1 MSVTERIAEI
11 ATAFIAAGGYP
22 SVFVLMTGESM
33 VLPIPSEAVMPFAGF
48 LIAEGRMTFL
58 GVVLA
63 ATLGSITGS
72 LISYYIGALG
82 GRPLVERWGK
92 YLLLRHDDLVAAE
105 KFFAKW
111 GSGAIFVCRFIPV
124 VRHLISLPAGFA
136 RMKLLPFCL
145 YTIIGAGLWN
155 AFLAYVGFYLRQ
167 RWDVVMKYSHVV
179 DIVVLAILATGV
191 VWFVARHVLR
201 HK

>member
-1 MSVTERIAEI
+1 MSVTERIAEV

-22 SVFVLMTGESM
+22 SVFLLMTGESM

-48 LIAEGRMTFL
+48 LIAEGKMTFF

-63 ATLGSITGS
+63 ATLGSIVGS
-72 LISYYIGALG
+72 LVSYYMGALG

-92 YLLLRHDDLVAAE
+92 YLLLRHEDLVAAE

-136 RMKLLPFCL
+136 RMKLLPFCI

-155 AFLAYVGFYLRQ
+155 AFLTYVGFYLRR
-167 RWDVVMKYSHVV
+167 RWDVVMKYSHIV
-179 DIVVLAILATGV
+179 DIVVVIILASGIA
-191 VWFVARHVLR
+191 WFVARHVLR
-201 HK
+201 RK